1 LPVIG
6 LGNSPSEFAGGAPAW
21 SSGSYGYRKPAS
33 KGGHLHRG
41 VDIYANRG
49 TSVIAPVA
57 GTIKTIGEARGS
69 GKYVLVAGDDGNT
82 YYYAHLNNIQD
93 TISRGMK
100 VNQGTVLGGVGNSGN
115 AQGTGTHLHFE
126 VRRNGHAISPNEFLQ
141 TGTIQETTPL
151 SSIPGLYGEEQVQAL
166 LDEQRRAI
174 GIINGI
180 DPFDPATWNQ
190 PSEESEEE
198 RQLAQTIEGQ
208 GMLGK
213 TLNSMSNVLAGGSR
227 TAIPKLSTAL
237 VTDGEEAP
245 VPEAAQQRQVAP

>member
-1 LPVIG
+1 
-6 LGNSPSEFAGGAPAW
+6 
-21 SSGSYGYRKPAS
+21 
-33 KGGHLHRG
+33 
-41 VDIYANRG
+41 
-49 TSVIAPVA
+49 VA
-57 GTIKTIGEARGS
+57 GTIKAIGQGTAA
-69 GKYVLVAGDDGNT
+69 GKYVQVAGDDGNV

-93 TISRGMK
+93 TISRGMR
-100 VNQGTVLGGVGNSGN
+100 VTQGTVLGGVGNSGN
-115 AQGTGTHLHFE
+115 AQGTSTHLHFE
-126 VRRNGHAISPNEFLQ
+126 VRRNGHAVNPNEFLQ

-151 SSIPGLYGEEQVQAL
+151 SAIPGLYGEEQVQAL
-166 LDEQRRAI
+166 LDEQRRAM

-180 DPFDPATWNQ
+180 DPFDPSTWNQ

-237 VTDGEEAP
+237 VTDGEETP
-245 VPEAAQQRQVAP
+245 VPEAAEQRQVAP